1 MTAGS
6 EPEAGARGRAQARSG
21 ARPEPAGSDGPPAG
35 VVAGVGFR
43 RAVEAQEIAAL
54 VARALE
60 QAALPPRALS
70 GLATADVLADAPP
83 FLRAAEA
90 LGVPA
95 IAVARASLE
104 AAAPRV
110 RTRSARSL
118 AAHGVGSVAEAAA
131 LGAAGPT
138 STLVL
143 ERVTSTRATCA
154 LACGPHTRETQP

>member
-1 MTAGS
+1 M
-6 EPEAGARGRAQARSG
+6 
-21 ARPEPAGSDGPPAG
+21 

-70 GLATADVLADAPP
+70 GLATADALADAPP